1 MISCAIS
8 IKPSSTIEF
17 CTKAL
22 YSSVWEEVA
31 LKIQEQLN
39 AADRIRIV
47 AESLN
52 DLLLKWKGIKA
63 TEKLATSPNA
73 KACPEPANKRIEV

>member
-22 YSSVWEEVA
+22 YSFVREEVA

-39 AADRIRIV
+39 AADRNRIFT
-47 AESLN
+47 ESLN
-52 DLLLKWKGIKA
+52 DRLLKWKGIEA
-63 TEKLATSPNA
+63 TENLATSPIA
-73 KACPEPANKRIEV
+73 KACPEPRRRGK

>member
-22 YSSVWEEVA
+22 YSSVREEVA

-39 AADRIRIV
+39 AADRNRIV
-47 AESLN
+47 TESLN
-52 DLLLKWKGIKA
+52 DLLLK
-63 TEKLATSPNA
+63 
-73 KACPEPANKRIEV
+73 